1 MACTTVIVGKKATID
16 GSTMA
21 GRNVDTFGP
30 YCPQRAIVV
39 PANDHQSGNY
49 VSNMMVLL
57 VHIQNMLTVIN

>member
-30 YCPQRAIVV
+30 YCPTK
-39 PANDHQSGNY
+39 
-49 VSNMMVLL
+49 SNCSSC
-57 VHIQNMLTVIN
+57 